1 MPTTPTV
8 YRVVR
13 PTSQSPR
20 GDGPGKPDD
29 WERRLDQLADRA
41 AQFLPLFEDGPP
53 DPPTGRRSGQQPP
66 AAR

>member
-13 PTSQSPR
+13 PASPR
-20 GDGPGKPDD
+20 RWGDHRGKSSD

-53 DPPTGRRSGQQPP
+53 EPPTGRRSTPKP
-66 AAR
+66 LVAS